1 MNAIEQRYLAYFDE
15 INVLASDIDVETVT
29 VDEAQNRVRDIL
41 EEAYLLGYFDCGY
54 ELGDYPER
62 VADRS
67 KMYNLLTVEYEG
79 LTTDDR
85 VAECVIDRDQARL
98 RKVLETQWHLMYSGG
113 GYDRAEEVEE
123 EEDEAVYKVWHTMR
137 DLRVRD
143 THSPLEGVKV
153 PLKSLF
159 YTWDG
164 DAAYYPG
171 TFRLAEN
178 NVNCRC
184 RVSYTRQGS
193 L

>member
-15 INVLASDIDVETVT
+15 LNVLAGRIDVDTVT
-29 VDEAQNRVRDIL
+29 VDEAQRRVESLL

-54 ELGDYPER
+54 ELGDSPER

-67 KMYNLLTVEYEG
+67 KMSKLLTVKFDG
-79 LTTDDR
+79 LDTDDR
-85 VAECVIDRDQARL
+85 VAECVIDRDKARFQ
-98 RKVLETQWHLMYSGG
+98 KVLETEWHRLYNGG
-113 GYDRAEEVEE
+113 GNDRAEEVEE
-123 EEDEAVYKVWHTMR
+123 EEDARIYKIWRTMR

-143 THSPLEGVKV
+143 THSPLEGVRV

-164 DAAYYPG
+164 DEAYYPG
-171 TFRLAEN
+171 GFRSASN

-184 RVSYTRQGS
+184 RVTYIRQ
-193 L
+193 